1 MFEDGIELNPKA
13 ALMAVL
19 GAIISLFVMKN
30 VEVGIIFKILSFVGT
45 LIVCYFMVDFIS
57 NK

>member
-1 MFEDGIELNPKA
+1 MFEDIELNPKA

-19 GAIISLFVMKN
+19 GAMISLYVMKN

-45 LIVCYFMVDFIS
+45 LIVCYFMVEFIS